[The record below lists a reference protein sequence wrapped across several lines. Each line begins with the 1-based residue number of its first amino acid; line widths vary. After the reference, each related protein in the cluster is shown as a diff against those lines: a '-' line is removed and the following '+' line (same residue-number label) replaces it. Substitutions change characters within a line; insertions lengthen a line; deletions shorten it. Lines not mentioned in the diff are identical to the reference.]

1 MKTKLFIAI
10 ATILTFGITSCN
22 KDSASGSGS
31 ANVNYQINTIN
42 RTFTVPNSS
51 ATISWVAGYA
61 NLTKI
66 EFEAEST
73 TTHIEY
79 ETKTSQKLDLFT
91 SVSTLGNI
99 AIPAGTYTKAEF
111 ETKFGKSSVADAF
124 QLSGKFNTTP
134 IIFKVTED
142 GEYEADAELA
152 NVTIAP
158 NKTYSA
164 IVTIDFSKLTSG
176 ISADDFNNA
185 IKDNAG
191 VIIISVNTNG
201 SLYGIMKNNLQKLV
215 ANVDFH

>member
-91 SVSTLGNI
+91 SVS
-99 AIPAGTYTKAEF
+99 TKAEF